1 MENYEME
8 IAKASQYI
16 ETKINSNVEL
26 KTALY
31 DPEMYCD
38 PSEPGFYGTCN
49 FELHLK
55 VLTDEQI
62 QKLPNEL
69 QNKEF
74 DCYELEGFDLTN
86 FVFDDEIKECIDKFI
101 KNTEREFEKPTIEFD
116 ETEKRIENN
125 VVFQKSTITKC
136 VWKGKKWEITIKKYD
151 RNYALPYN
159 ERQLNKGE

>member
-8 IAKASQYI
+8 IEKATQYI
-16 ETKINSNVEL
+16 KTKINSNYEL
-26 KTALY
+26 KILRY
-31 DPEMYCD
+31 DPEPFHD
-38 PSEPGFYGTCN
+38 ESEPGFYGTCN

-55 VLTDEQI
+55 VLTDEQF
-62 QKLPNEL
+62 QKLPIEF

-74 DCYELEGFDLTN
+74 NCYDFESFDMTN
-86 FVFDDEIKECIDKFI
+86 FVFDEETKECIDNFI
-101 KNTEREFEKPTIEFD
+101 KNADKEFDNPTIEFD

-136 VWKGKKWEITIKKYD
+136 VWKGRKWDITVKKYD

-159 ERQLNKGE
+159 ERINN